1 MIIDGL
7 HEKNILDKDFPFRLV
22 NNQEINFDYPFHWH
36 NEIEIIYV
44 LENTFAVIVNNTE
57 YTLGEKEILF
67 IPGGDIHGFRDHCNH
82 GGRLFIQFDTSDLSY
97 YTQLHLI
104 RPVLQQVTKITP
116 AADPDL
122 HGYVEKALQ
131 AMVSEYTAKDFAYQ
145 LSLMARCLDILT
157 FLSRNIVNRMN
168 QKSLQSGK
176 KKIAGLSKINQ
187 AFRFIEANFDGEIDL
202 KEVAKAAGF
211 SEFHFSRIFKEITGK
226 NFHQYLIEFRIRK
239 AQKYLIDPET
249 TIIQAAYAAGFRSIA
264 TFNRLFKES
273 MGCTPGA
280 YRKMY
285 I

>member
-7 HEKNILDKDFPFRLV
+7 HEKNILDKEFPLRLV
-22 NNQEINFDYPFHWH
+22 NNKEINFNYPFHWH

-57 YTLGEKEILF
+57 YPLQEKEILF
-67 IPGGDIHGFRDHCNH
+67 IPGGDIHGFPDRCNH
-82 GGRLFIQFDTSDLSY
+82 GDRLFVQFDVSDLSS
-97 YTQLHLI
+97 YTQMHLI
-104 RPVLQQVTKITP
+104 RPALQQVTKITP
-116 AADPDL
+116 ATNPDL

-145 LSLMARCLDILT
+145 LALMARCLDLLT
-157 FLSRNIVNRMN
+157 SLSRGMMLRMTPKN
-168 QKSLQSGK
+168 QEAGS

-187 AFRFIEANFDGEIDL
+187 AFRFIEKNFDGEIDL
-202 KEVAKAAGF
+202 KDVAKAAGF

-226 NFHQYLIEFRIRK
+226 NFHQYLMEFRIRK
-239 AQKYLIDPET
+239 AQKYLTDPET
-249 TIIQAAYAAGFRSIA
+249 TIIQAAYAAGFCSIA
-264 TFNRLFKES
+264 TFNRLFKDN